1 MSVPN
6 DSLLARIAQCIGE
19 PPSFADEGVEGSIL
33 TASARFYGSRP
44 EHADATHPDGFDPVA
59 AALFEAVVEAAYLVA
74 NADGVFD
81 PTEQAAFQ
89 HVVLTACGDAI
100 PERQFTALLA
110 DLAEQL
116 AEDGMDRRVH
126 MVARILKQPSQAREV
141 LRAAALIAHISEG
154 VSEVER
160 QVMLGLARA
169 CDLSPEAVDEAVVA
183 AEHALAP

>member
-1 MSVPN
+1 M
-6 DSLLARIAQCIGE
+6 
-19 PPSFADEGVEGSIL
+19 

-81 PTEQAAFQ
+81 LTEQAAFK
-89 HVVLTACGDAI
+89 HVVLTACADAI
-100 PERQFTALLA
+100 LARQFVALLA

-116 AEDGMDRRVH
+116 AEDGMDKRVR
-126 MVARILKQPSQAREV
+126 MVARTLSGPDQAREV
-141 LRAAALIAHISEG
+141 LRVAALVAHISEG

-160 QVMLGLARA
+160 RVMLGLARA
-169 CDLSPEAVDEAVVA
+169 CNLSPEAVDEAVDA
-183 AEHALAP
+183 AEQALAP